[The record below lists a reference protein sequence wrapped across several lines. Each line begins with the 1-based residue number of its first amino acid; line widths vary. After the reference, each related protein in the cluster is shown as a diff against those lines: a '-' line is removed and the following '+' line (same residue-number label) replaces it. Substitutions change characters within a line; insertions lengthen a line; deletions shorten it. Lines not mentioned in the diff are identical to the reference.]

1 MPGKR
6 GLYPLY
12 LKVVLCG
19 EKIILPLP
27 VNLQVEVV
35 IHRFARTTQESRGFE
50 VCFRLTFQTQ
60 AAIYG

>member
-1 MPGKR
+1 MVK
-6 GLYPLY
+6 
-12 LKVVLCG
+12 
-19 EKIILPLP
+19 KIILSLP